1 MKLGICTVCT
11 QEDKYSHAAMF
22 TKELF
27 HRLLSNE
34 APLVQ
39 PPEDFLSNS
48 GDTIECEDD
57 IHGVY
62 NLQKNVCLQLQMHLT
77 C

>member
-1 MKLGICTVCT
+1 
-11 QEDKYSHAAMF
+11 MF

-34 APLVQ
+34 TPLVQ

-48 GDTIECEDD
+48 GNTIECEDD
-57 IHGVY
+57 NHGVY
-62 NLQKNVCLQLQMHLT
+62 NLQK
-77 C
+77 